1 MLEGWALAL
10 VGSPWI
16 FVVLYLF
23 ATIDGFFPPIPSE
36 STRNPYGCRNN
47 ESASSRLSDST
58 VGAGALDMPFSALA
72 HALDATGAQQA
83 HPLR

>member
-36 STRNPYGCRNN
+36 S
-47 ESASSRLSDST
+47 
-58 VGAGALDMPFSALA
+58 VVIALA
-72 HALDATGAQQA
+72 AVSMAEGTPEPA
-83 HPLR
+83 R

>member
-36 STRNPYGCRNN
+36 SIVIAL
-47 ESASSRLSDST
+47 SAVAMSR
-58 VGAGALDMPFSALA
+58 G
-72 HALDATGAQQA
+72 HAE
-83 HPLR
+83 PRR